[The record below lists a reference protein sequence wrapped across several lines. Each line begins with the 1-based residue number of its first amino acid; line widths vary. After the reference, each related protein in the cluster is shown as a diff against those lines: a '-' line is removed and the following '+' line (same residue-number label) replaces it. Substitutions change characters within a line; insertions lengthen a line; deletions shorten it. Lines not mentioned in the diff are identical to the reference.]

1 MINDIMSFFKT
12 SAYTI
17 CKAPC
22 VTVSYRMAL
31 DKFSM
36 TPEKMVHVAGGPD
49 RGVCWVQF
57 SRTVQFELV
66 REKLGHLSS

>member
-1 MINDIMSFFKT
+1 MMINMLSVKT
-12 SAYTI
+12 AGFTI

-22 VTVSYRMAL
+22 VTVTYRMAL

-36 TPEKMVHVAGGPD
+36 TPEKMVYVAGGPD

-57 SRTVQFELV
+57 SRTVQFEVV
-66 REKLGHLSS
+66 RKSEI

>member
-1 MINDIMSFFKT
+1 MLHFNDYNIMSVNTAGF
-12 SAYTI
+12 TI

-22 VTVSYRMAL
+22 VTVTYRMAL

-36 TPEKMVHVAGGPD
+36 TPEKMVYVAGGPD

-57 SRTVQFELV
+57 SRTVQFEVV
-66 REKLGHLSS
+66 RESGI

>member
-1 MINDIMSFFKT
+1 MKT
-12 SAYTI
+12 AGFTI

-22 VTVSYRMAL
+22 VTVTYRMAL

-36 TPEKMVHVAGGPD
+36 TPEKMVYVAGGPD

-57 SRTVQFELV
+57 SRTVQFEVV
-66 REKLGHLSS
+66 RESKNIKVLS